1 GGNAYRYGGEEFT
14 LLFPGRSATARERC
28 EAFRADIAERKLVLR
43 GTDRPRRAPRRRT
56 RAKRPRGLG
65 VTVSIGIAE
74 RSAALRRPEVL
85 LKAADA
91 ALYKAKRSGRDQV
104 VEHG

>member
-1 GGNAYRYGGEEFT
+1 
-14 LLFPGRSATARERC
+14 
-28 EAFRADIAERKLVLR
+28 
-43 GTDRPRRAPRRRT
+43 
-56 RAKRPRGLG
+56 

-74 RSAALRRPEVL
+74 RSAAMRRPEVL